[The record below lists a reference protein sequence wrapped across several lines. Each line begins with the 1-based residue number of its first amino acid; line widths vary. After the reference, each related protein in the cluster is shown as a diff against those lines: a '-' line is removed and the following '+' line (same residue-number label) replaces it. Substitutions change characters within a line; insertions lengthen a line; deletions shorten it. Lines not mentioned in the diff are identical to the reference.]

1 MAELAEK
8 RGGAAKSVSQAK
20 QPLKLWLRLL
30 TCSNIVEKRVR
41 EHLRR
46 EFDTTLPRFDVMATL
61 EHAAQPLTMGEL
73 SAQLMVSNGNVTGIV
88 ARLEKEGL
96 IARDVSPDDRRT
108 YFVRLTTQGLSA
120 FREMAVVH
128 EAWINAMFSHLSGD
142 DVADLLE
149 RLGDLRHSLEAT
161 NGEGR

>member
-8 RGGAAKSVSQAK
+8 RGGVSQAK

-30 TCSNIVEKRVR
+30 TCSNIIEKRVR
-41 EHLRR
+41 ENLRR

-61 EHAAQPLTMGEL
+61 VHAAEPLTMGEL
-73 SAQLMVSNGNVTGIV
+73 SSQLMVSNGNVTGIV

-120 FREMAVVH
+120 FKEMAEVH
-128 EAWINAMFSHLSGD
+128 EGWINTMFSQLPDGD
-142 DVADLLE
+142 IADLLE
-149 RLGDLRHSLEAT
+149 RLGDLRHSLEASS
-161 NGEGR
+161 GGDGKS